1 MPILTAAADLAAR
14 WRPTDQQIAVAV
26 AMLAAGP
33 AEADTV
39 AVPLALPGK
48 THGVWEVGQEV
59 EPGSGFWLADHRA
72 SDGSLG
78 YHQATYAADRAAAD
92 QLGDRPGQ
100 SGYATIGRDGRWH
113 VWEGFAADR
122 RQRQEAGR

>member
-1 MPILTAAADLAAR
+1 MSIHTAAADLAAR
-14 WRPTDQQIAVAV
+14 WRPTAEQVRDAV

-48 THGVWEVGQEV
+48 THGVWDIGQVV
-59 EPGSGFWLADHRA
+59 EPAPGFWLADHHA
-72 SDGSLG
+72 SDGPLG
-78 YHQATYAADRAAAD
+78 YHQATFAADQAAAD

-100 SGYATIGRDGRWH
+100 SGYATIDRDGRWH
-113 VWEGFAADR
+113 VWEGFAAR
-122 RQRQEAGR
+122 RG